1 MACCIARSAAGGVDM
16 ELSVFCTI
24 LPGLLPLPGLGYS
37 GTHGKDQ
44 EMLR

>member
-1 MACCIARSAAGGVDM
+1 M

-37 GTHGKDQ
+37 GAHGKDQ